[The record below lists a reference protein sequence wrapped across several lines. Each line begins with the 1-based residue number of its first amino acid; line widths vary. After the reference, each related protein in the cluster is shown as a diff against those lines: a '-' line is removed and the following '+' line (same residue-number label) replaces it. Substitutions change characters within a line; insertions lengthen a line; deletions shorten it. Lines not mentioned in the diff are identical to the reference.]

1 MSSSA
6 NLPYVGI
13 VVLEIRISHA
23 TIHRL
28 YVIRTL
34 SAQGFT
40 GRLHSAL
47 FANLGFIQKTCH
59 REVPFIAESN
69 SRRKE
74 TRAKQTNT
82 TLCTTTKEEK
92 RKEKE
97 KRMRNPK
104 LDADNTTQTPEK
116 TTDLDG

>member
-34 SAQGFT
+34 SAQGSLEGCT
-40 GRLHSAL
+40 AL
-47 FANLGFIQKTCH
+47 CLLISDSSRRRV
-59 REVPFIAESN
+59 REVPFIADSN

-82 TLCTTTKEEK
+82 TLCTATKEEK